1 MQSYVQPNVGSEA
14 LIPELEEYR
23 CQFVAI
29 KDDAKALLSTVNNE
43 QFNWRSQSGSWSI
56 AECFD
61 HLNVTGKLYG
71 ATIDEKISE
80 ASSRQWFSRGPFRH
94 GWLGNLLVRLTEPP
108 VKLKVKAPSQFIP
121 RAYQLVDVVANE
133 FMWTQNQFIVRLRDA
148 NGIDLARIKIPS
160 PVSDLLKLTLGQVFG
175 LMTAHERRHLWQ
187 ARQVLKHP
195 NFPAKDNA

>member
-1 MQSYVQPNVGSEA
+1 MQSYIQPKVGSEA

-29 KDDAKALLSTVNNE
+29 KDDATALLSAVNTE
-43 QFNWRSQSGSWSI
+43 QFNWRLQPGSWSI

-71 ATIDEKISE
+71 RTVDEKIHE
-80 ASSRQWFSRGPFRH
+80 ASSRQWFGRGPFRH
-94 GWLGNLLVRLTEPP
+94 GWLGNLLVKLTEPP
-108 VKLKVKAPSQFIP
+108 VKLKVKAPAQFLP
-121 RAYQLVDVVANE
+121 QAHKLVDVVAAE
-133 FMWTQNQFIVRLRDA
+133 FLHLQEQFILRLADA

-160 PVSDLLKLTLGQVFG
+160 PVNDLLKLTLGQVFG
-175 LMTAHERRHLWQ
+175 LIAAHERRHLWQ

-195 NFPAKDNA
+195 NFPR